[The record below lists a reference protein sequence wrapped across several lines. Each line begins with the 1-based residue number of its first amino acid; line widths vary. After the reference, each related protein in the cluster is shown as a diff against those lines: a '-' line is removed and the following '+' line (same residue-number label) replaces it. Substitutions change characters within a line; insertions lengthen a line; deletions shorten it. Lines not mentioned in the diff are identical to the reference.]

1 MAIAAVPHY
10 LGTDFNKASPGL
22 RFGMYLQL
30 WDAQWDKLKSS
41 VEQLKPVCKLTPN
54 DVELLKKLAERQK
67 DMSTSDML
75 MVEAKS
81 IAPFT
86 TGLGNEH
93 PTENGFA
100 FLNPYGLPYL
110 PGSGVKGVLRQ
121 AARKLA
127 DGEWG
132 ETSGWN
138 NNACFPLVIEKDKPP
153 VMLSMLDVLF
163 GRESQN
169 GKTELIR
176 GALSFWDVI
185 PQLAGNSL
193 AVDIMTPH
201 QSHYYQ
207 GKAIAGSTNPHESG
221 QPNPIS
227 FLTVP
232 PKSGFVFYVQCD
244 TAQLPPELENWR
256 DLLDA
261 AFQHAFDW
269 LGFGAK
275 TSVGYGAM
283 QEDPKRA
290 QERATKKE
298 AEQRAKEAEA
308 AQRDREA
315 LPPDVRLLAE
325 LDEELDKLPRDPR
338 DGTPIKQATST
349 PHWQTIL
356 RKLQE
361 QTALLDGVE
370 HSIRETVATEVKKR
384 LMVHFRIEGR
394 AEKAMKTQLAALKTD
409 PS

>member
-1 MAIAAVPHY
+1 MAIAAIPHY
-10 LGTDFNKASPGL
+10 LGTDFSKASPGL

-30 WDAQWDKLKSS
+30 WDAQWVKLKSS
-41 VEQLKPVCKLTPN
+41 TEQLKPVCKLMQNEIKTLN
-54 DVELLKKLAERQK
+54 ALAERQK
-67 DMSTSDML
+67 KLATPDML
-75 MVEAKS
+75 VMEAQS
-81 IAPFT
+81 IAPFA

-110 PGSGVKGVLRQ
+110 AGSGVKGVLRQ
-121 AARKLA
+121 AARELA

-132 ETSGWN
+132 DHQGWDK
-138 NNACFPLVIEKDKPP
+138 AAILALFGSEPEKD
-153 VMLSMLDVLF
+153 
-163 GRESQN
+163 
-169 GKTELIR
+169 LIR

-185 PQLAGNSL
+185 PQLAGDSL
-193 AVDIMTPH
+193 TVDIMTPH

-207 GKAIAGSTNPHESG
+207 GNASPHESG

-244 TAQLPPELENWR
+244 TTRLAPELAKDGRWR
-256 DLLDA
+256 TLLEA
-261 AFQHAFDW
+261 AFEHAFDW

-290 QERATKKE
+290 QERAAKKE
-298 AEQRAKEAEA
+298 VEQRAKEAEA
-308 AQRDREA
+308 AQGVLDA
-315 LPPDVRLLAE
+315 LPPDKRIIAE
-325 LDEELDKLPRDPR
+325 LDTELGKLPRDPR
-338 DGTPIKQATST
+338 DGTPIKQATSA

-356 RKLQE
+356 GKLQE
-361 QTALLDGVE
+361 QTVLLDGVE

-384 LMVHFRIEGR
+384 LMVHFKIEGK
-394 AEKAMKTQLAALKTD
+394 AEKAMKTLLAALKMN